1 MIISVCFL
9 HDLIPYS
16 IGTDADLGKQV
27 PKEPPVFLPEG
38 STIHIWKPE
47 LLVEFVP
54 VDSIS
59 GDTHGSTPDNPV
71 DSIPGKTIM
80 KKIKP
85 SDNVLS
91 IKGLAVDRIKELLSP
106 NASIDLDQI
115 IVTRSNEKI
124 NDDQV
129 LDVKNLCDD
138 QALVDF
144 VIEHETLFVQYTEGQ
159 ITFRERMP
167 SLELEDDFFALFD
180 L

>member
-1 MIISVCFL
+1 M
-9 HDLIPYS
+9 
-16 IGTDADLGKQV
+16 GKQV
-27 PKEPPVFLPEG
+27 PKERPVFLPEG

-47 LLVEFVP
+47 LLVEFFP

-59 GDTHGSTPDNPV
+59 GDTHSFTPDNPV

-106 NASIDLDQI
+106 NASIDFDQI
-115 IVTRSNEKI
+115 IVALSNEEI

-129 LDVKNLCDD
+129 LDAKNLCDD
-138 QALVDF
+138 QVLVDF
-144 VIEHETLFVQYTEGQ
+144 VIERETLVVQYTEGQ
-159 ITFRERMP
+159 ITFRERIP
-167 SLELEDDFFALFD
+167 SLELENDFFALLD